1 MLFVGV
7 HSNGVVNGK
16 MFGTRFDTALKDVGA
31 GVELVEQ
38 NSPHESLLFAYAY
51 AYEFLTV

>member
-51 AYEFLTV
+51 DFLTV